1 MNSIDALAAVPGGAY
16 QVNPAP
22 RTAQGAVIRTE
33 KITRTYTMGEAVVT
47 ALRDAD
53 LTVHAGEFIA
63 LMGASGS
70 GKSTLLS
77 VIGLLDRATSGEYW
91 LEERPVSSLRS
102 DELSDLR
109 GRRIGFI
116 FQNFNLLPRL
126 SAWEN
131 VALPLAYRNGQFK
144 HQDQLDRAREAL
156 ARVNLDHRIDHQP
169 TELSGG
175 ERQRVAIARALVTQ
189 PAVILA
195 DEPTGNLDS
204 NTGVEIMHLLKELN
218 EEGRTIV
225 MVTHD
230 MNVAGYASRIYTMRD
245 GFLMEG
251 EQHVTH

>member
-1 MNSIDALAAVPGGAY
+1 MS
-16 QVNPAP
+16 AP
-22 RTAQGAVIRTE
+22 VIRTE
-33 KITRTYTMGEAVVT
+33 KITRSYSMGEAIVT
-47 ALRDAD
+47 ALREAD
-53 LTVHAGEFIA
+53 LNVHAGEFIA

-70 GKSTLLS
+70 GKSTLLN
-77 VIGLLDRATSGEYW
+77 VVGLLDRPTSGEYW
-91 LEERPVSSLRS
+91 LEEKSVSSLRR
-102 DELSDLR
+102 DELADLR

-131 VALPLAYRNGQFK
+131 VALLLAYRNGQFK
-144 HQDQLDRAREAL
+144 HQDQLAQAREAL
-156 ARVNLDHRIDHQP
+156 SRVSLDHRVDHQP

-204 NTGVEIMHLLKELN
+204 QTGAEIMQLLKELN
-218 EEGRTIV
+218 HEGRTIV

-230 MNVAGYASRIYTMRD
+230 MNVAQYASRIYTMRD
-245 GFLMEG
+245 GFLMKG
-251 EQHVTH
+251 ERHVAP

>member
-1 MNSIDALAAVPGGAY
+1 MS
-16 QVNPAP
+16 
-22 RTAQGAVIRTE
+22 TAVIQTE
-33 KITRTYTMGEAVVT
+33 KITRTYSMGKAVVT
-47 ALRDAD
+47 ALREAN

-70 GKSTLLS
+70 GKSTLLN
-77 VIGLLDRATSGEYW
+77 VIGLLDRPTSGEYW
-91 LEERPVSSLRS
+91 LEERPASSLGR
-102 DELSDLR
+102 DELADLR

-116 FQNFNLLPRL
+116 FQNFNLLPRC

-131 VALPLAYRNGQFK
+131 VALPLAYRDGQFG
-144 HQDQLDRAREAL
+144 HQAQLARAREAL
-156 ARVNLDHRIDHQP
+156 SRVSLDHRMEHHP

-204 NTGVEIMHLLKELN
+204 NTGAEIMHLLKELN
-218 EEGRTIV
+218 DEGSTIV

-230 MNVAGYASRIYTMRD
+230 MNVARYASRIYTMRD

-251 EQHVTH
+251 ERHVTH